1 MADIKAFL
9 QPPVLGEEKDV
20 LVSKRFRDEDGKP
33 VPFTIR
39 VIDQET
45 NGRLL
50 KRATKRTKMDGQ
62 IVEELDSDR
71 YGKLLVDACV
81 VFPNFKSVEVCEHYK
96 TTDPLEVPGRMLN
109 VGEYNRL
116 VREIKIFNELTD
128 DDNEFAQLKEEA
140 KN

>member
-9 QPPVLGEEKDV
+9 QPPVLGEEKEV

-33 VPFTIR
+33 VPFIIR

-50 KRATKRTKMDGQ
+50 KRATKRTKIDGQ
-62 IVEELDSDR
+62 VVEELDSDR

-81 VFPNFKSVEVCEHYK
+81 VFPNFKSVEVCEYYK